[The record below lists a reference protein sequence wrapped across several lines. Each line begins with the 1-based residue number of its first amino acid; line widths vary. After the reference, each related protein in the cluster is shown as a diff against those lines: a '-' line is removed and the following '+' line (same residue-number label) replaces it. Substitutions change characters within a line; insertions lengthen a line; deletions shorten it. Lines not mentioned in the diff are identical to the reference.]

1 MTRDAGIGSFA
12 LTRVAPAK
20 INLALHVV
28 GLRADGYH
36 LLDSLV
42 TFADAGDR
50 IGFSISAQDRF
61 TISGRFAADLPAAED
76 ASAETNLVLKARDL
90 LRAHLAN
97 IGIPTGP
104 VHLHLEKNL
113 PVSSGIGG
121 GSADAAVTLLGLM
134 DLWEVPVAADDLLEI
149 SLKLGAD
156 VPMCLKGR
164 PLVARGIGE
173 DIELLPAFP
182 SFPML
187 IVNPL
192 KAVSTPVIF
201 RMLTSKTNPLLA
213 MPDART
219 KQAGWMRALGDMRN
233 DLEPPARQLEP
244 AIAAVSDA
252 LTGAG
257 ATFVRMSGSGASCFG
272 LFATVEGRDAAAG
285 TLSRQNPNWYVLA
298 CNSVDGQGEHD
309 GRD

>member
-1 MTRDAGIGSFA
+1 MTHDAGIGGFA
-12 LTRVAPAK
+12 LTRMAPAK

-28 GLRADGYH
+28 GLREDGYH

-50 IGFSISAQDRF
+50 IGFSISDPDRF
-61 TISGRFAADLPAAED
+61 TISGRFARDLPAAED
-76 ASAETNLVLKARDL
+76 ASADSNLVLKARDL
-90 LRAHLAN
+90 LRAHLSET
-97 IGIPTGP
+97 GIPTGP

-121 GSADAAVTLLGLM
+121 GSADAAAALLGLM
-134 DLWEVPVAADDLLEI
+134 DLWQAPVAADSLLDI
-149 SLKLGAD
+149 ALKLGAD
-156 VPMCLKGR
+156 VPMCLKGK

-201 RMLTSKTNPLLA
+201 RMLTSKTNPALV
-213 MPDART
+213 MPEAGIEQD
-219 KQAGWMRALGDMRN
+219 GWMFALNGMRN
-233 DLEPPARQLEP
+233 DLEPPAQSLEP
-244 AIAAVSDA
+244 TISAVSDA
-252 LTGAG
+252 LGRAG
-257 ATFVRMSGSGASCFG
+257 SAFVRMSGSGASCFG
-272 LFATVEGRDAAAG
+272 LFATGRLRDTAADM
-285 TLSRQNPNWYVLA
+285 LSRQNPDWYVLA
-298 CNSVDGQGEHD
+298 CNSIGGKETDD
-309 GRD
+309 GRN